1 MLSNFQ
7 GCAGAL
13 LQIFLIGQNE
23 FRGMLRDNG
32 LEQLRQRVIAAYH
45 LAPFDV
51 DETRAY
57 VEHRL
62 ALAGWLH
69 DPQIDNEAFTAV
81 HRYTAGIP
89 RRVNT
94 LCDRVLLFACLDD
107 AHTVTAEMVAAV
119 WEDIREEHSLR
130 DETDCG
136 QAINASTHRAPSM
149 SLAPRDRTAGA
160 GLAGERLHSLEASL
174 ADLTTFV
181 RDELGLLRQ
190 LASS

>member
-1 MLSNFQ
+1 M
-7 GCAGAL
+7 
-13 LQIFLIGQNE
+13 
-23 FRGMLRDNG
+23 
-32 LEQLRQRVIAAYH
+32 
-45 LAPFDV
+45 
-51 DETRAY
+51 
-57 VEHRL
+57 
-62 ALAGWLH
+62 
-69 DPQIDNEAFTAV
+69 

-119 WEDIREEHSLR
+119 WEDIREEHSLG
-130 DETDCG
+130 DEPDCP
-136 QAINASTHRAPSM
+136 QASKASTHRALPVA
-149 SLAPRDRTAGA
+149 LAPRERTAGA

-174 ADLTTFV
+174 AELTAFV